1 MCHDRLEGHT
11 LALTH
16 DFLAQMLG
24 VRRPTVTLAA
34 GMLQKANLIRYSR
47 GVVTILDRARLEEVS
62 CECHRV
68 SRNEY
73 RRLFGRFPNGQR
85 AEAGEPTPGA
95 ACAATLASAIER

>member
-1 MCHDRLEGHT
+1 MARWLLMCHDRLEGDT

-34 GMLQKANLIRYSR
+34 GMLQKGGLIRYSR
-47 GVVTILDRARLEEVS
+47 GVVTIIDRPGLEAVA

-68 SRNEY
+68 SRDEY
-73 RRLFGRFPNGQR
+73 LRLFGRLPTG
-85 AEAGEPTPGA
+85 EAAMADGH
-95 ACAATLASAIER
+95 CLAR